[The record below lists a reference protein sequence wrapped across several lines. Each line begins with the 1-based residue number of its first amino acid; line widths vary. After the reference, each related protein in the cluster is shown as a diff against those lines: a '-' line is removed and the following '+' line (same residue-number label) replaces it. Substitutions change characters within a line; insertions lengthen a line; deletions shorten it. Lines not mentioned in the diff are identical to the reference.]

1 VADNRASIVIESKA
15 AVAPGFRQV
24 KREFDL
30 LKSAGKQ
37 VNNVFTGIGQGIGQR
52 FAGVMFDAVRGVTDL
67 FTQAVPKALAYA
79 KSIDEITD
87 ASGASA
93 EQASKLAG
101 TLDLLGIPTE
111 GLAATFRTLSSEVVT
126 NEKKLEA
133 LGIQVRDQNGNLL
146 DTVTIIDNARSK
158 FAQLGDGAAKTALAV
173 DLFGRSAL
181 GLIDYL
187 NLSDEAAAAAADELE
202 RMGLI
207 LTDDAVRNAEDAE
220 RSFNLLGMT
229 INGLQIELANQLI
242 PTIIDVVTAIRTWVM
257 ENREG
262 LINGLQGV
270 LGAIAGFISGLMG
283 ATNAAKDFLGTLR
296 GLTGGV
302 NTNKAG
308 ILNQIQ
314 ALQKQRAAYLASG
327 SGASGAGGAN
337 SKLTASINKQIEA
350 LRKQKTALMEVV
362 RAQAAAAAAAYTGIL
377 AGLDASEQQYQL
389 DLQRKQL
396 ADDLAATEAEAA
408 DARVRFARELG
419 DLREERDLAMA
430 AEADADAQ
438 FRIAVEYAQKEER
451 LLQEQ
456 ADEATRLD
464 KAIADARKRISD
476 FELEVKRQA
485 ILAEQRAR
493 VESAQTVSSEIQ
505 KLAEADYN
513 FNANIQKLQQ
523 MEADLQSQ
531 LRIARANGDSL
542 AVQLIEIQLAQ
553 ITEAIRA
560 QQEAKEIAR
569 HERELER
576 QRQRASGA
584 KTSSNTVLAAI
595 DAEILKLK
603 EQLKTYEDL
612 GTDGIDPTA
621 GKNNKFVESMEKWKG
636 IAQDVK
642 NAFKI
647 IGDVFNAIKF
657 LYDISVGPI
666 IDGILK
672 LINILRTAI
681 SLIGQLAGKGTSVP
695 TGNAAGSGG
704 PGYGTG
710 TGGSGSSGYPLAG
723 GGGSGGVVGG
733 GSGGTAMPK
742 AKALPGQ
749 SGGRAFGGPVTAGDA
764 FLVGEKGPELF
775 LPNSA
780 GMIVQGAN
788 AGGINITVSAGAFL
802 GNTQDAKDF
811 ARRIAGALE
820 DELSR
825 RRKIQPNLTRR
836 MAS

>member
-79 KSIDEITD
+79 KSIDDISD

-111 GLAATFRTLSSEVVT
+111 GLAATFRTLASEVVT

-133 LGIQVRDQNGNLL
+133 LGIQVRDSNGNLL
-146 DTVTIIDNARSK
+146 DTVTILDNARSK
-158 FAQLGDGAAKTALAV
+158 FGQLGDGAAKTALAV

-207 LTDDAVRNAEDAE
+207 LSDDAVRNAEDAD

-262 LINGLQGV
+262 LINGLQSV
-270 LGAIAGFISGLMG
+270 LGAIAGFISGLVG
-283 ATNAAKDFLGTLR
+283 ASNAAKDFLGTLR

-308 ILNQIQ
+308 ILAQIQ
-314 ALQKQRAAYLASG
+314 ALQKQRAAYAASG
-327 SGASGAGGAN
+327 AGASGAGGAN
-337 SKLTASINKQIEA
+337 SRLTASINKQIEA
-350 LRKQKTALMEVV
+350 LRRQKTALMEVV
-362 RAQAAAAAAAYTGIL
+362 RAQAAAAAAAYSGIL

-396 ADDLAATEAEAA
+396 QEDLAAAEAEAA
-408 DARVRFARELG
+408 DARTRFARELR
-419 DLREERDLAMA
+419 DLRDERDLAMA
-430 AEADADAQ
+430 AEADADKQ
-438 FRIAVEYAQKEER
+438 FQIAVEYAQKEDR

-485 ILAEQRAR
+485 IIAEKKERIEAAQS
-493 VESAQTVSSEIQ
+493 VSAEIR
-505 KLAEADYN
+505 KLAEADYG
-513 FNANIQKLQQ
+513 FDKNIQKLQQ

-531 LRIARANGDSL
+531 LKIARANGDSL

-553 ITEAIRA
+553 ITDAIRA

-569 HERELER
+569 HQRELER
-576 QRQRASGA
+576 QRARASGA
-584 KTSSNTVLAAI
+584 KASSNTVLAAI
-595 DAEILKLK
+595 DAEIAKLK
-603 EQLKTYEDL
+603 EQLRTYEDL
-612 GTDGIDPTA
+612 GTNGIDPTA
-621 GKNNKFVESMEKWKG
+621 GKNKKFIESMEKWKQ

-642 NAFKI
+642 TAFTI
-647 IGDVFNAIKF
+647 IGDVFKTIGW
-657 LYDISVGPI
+657 LYDTFVQPI
-666 IDGILK
+666 IDGVK
-672 LINILRTAI
+672 ALISVIRTAI
-681 SLIGQLAGKGTSVP
+681 SLLGQLAGKGTSVP
-695 TGNAAGSGG
+695 TGNAGGAGG
-704 PGYGTG
+704 PGYG
-710 TGGSGSSGYPLAG
+710 GGGNT
-723 GGGSGGVVGG
+723 GGGSGYPASGGKIGG
-733 GSGGTAMPK
+733 GKTGGGATARTP
-742 AKALPGQ
+742 ARPLPGQ

-788 AGGINITVSAGAFL
+788 AGGINITLSAGAFL
-802 GNTQDAKDF
+802 GNTQDAKEF

-820 DELSR
+820 DEMSR